1 MFMKRKSNPMG
12 VALSEDDMKK
22 CIQRVRDTARALATV
37 AVVGTWVAGGA
48 SMAAD
53 NPHQHSGGF
62 HHSFS
67 QAEVWAKEF
76 DDPSRDAW
84 QKPDQVLD
92 ALTLD
97 RKALVADIGAGTGYF
112 SVRLAKRVPEGKVFA
127 IDVEPD
133 MLRYLSERAHR
144 EHLNNVFP
152 VVANQE
158 SANIPEPVDVI
169 LVVDTYHHIDDRVAY
184 FARLKKS
191 LRPQGRLA
199 IVDFKPDSPEGPP
212 PEHRIPA
219 EKVTEE
225 LKAAGYS
232 LVAAQSFLPRQYFL
246 VFTVSGS

>member
-1 MFMKRKSNPMG
+1 
-12 VALSEDDMKK
+12 MKK
-22 CIQRVRDTARALATV
+22 CIQRMRDAARAFATV
-37 AVVGTWVAGGA
+37 AMVGTYVVGGP

-53 NPHQHSGGF
+53 NPHQHSGGY

-67 QAEVWAKEF
+67 QADVWAKEF

-97 RKALVADIGAGTGYF
+97 PHSLVADIGAGTGYF
-112 SVRLAKRVPEGKVFA
+112 SVRLANRVPEGKVFA

-133 MLRYLSERAHR
+133 MLHYLSERAHR

-158 SANIPEPVDVI
+158 SPNIPEPVDVI
-169 LVVDTYHHIDDRVAY
+169 LVVDTYHHIDDRPAY
-184 FARLKKS
+184 FSRLKKS

-212 PEHRIPA
+212 PEHRISA

-232 LVAAQSFLPRQYFL
+232 LVAAHSILPRQFFL
-246 VFTVSGS
+246 LFTASGS

>member
-1 MFMKRKSNPMG
+1 
-12 VALSEDDMKK
+12 MKK
-22 CIQRVRDTARALATV
+22 SIQRARDAARALATV
-37 AVVGTWVAGGA
+37 AVVGTSVAGGA

-76 DDPSRDAW
+76 DDPSREAW

-133 MLRYLSERAHR
+133 MLRYLSDRARR
-144 EHLNNVFP
+144 EHLTNVFP

-158 SANIPEPVDVI
+158 SPNIPEPVDVI
-169 LVVDTYHHIDDRVAY
+169 LVVDTYHHIDDRLAY

-199 IVDFKPDSPEGPP
+199 IVDFKPDSPESPP

-232 LVAAQSFLPRQYFL
+232 LVAAHSFLPRQYFL
-246 VFTVSGS
+246 VFTASGS

>member
-1 MFMKRKSNPMG
+1 MKN
-12 VALSEDDMKK
+12 
-22 CIQRVRDTARALATV
+22 CIQRVRDAARLFATV
-37 AVVGTWVAGGA
+37 AVAGIWVAGGA

-53 NPHQHSGGF
+53 EPHQHSGGF

-67 QAEVWAKEF
+67 QADVWAKEF

-112 SVRLAKRVPEGKVFA
+112 SVRLAKRVTEGKVFA

-133 MLRYLSERAHR
+133 MLRYLNERARR
-144 EHLNNVFP
+144 EYLNNVIP

-158 SANIPEPVDVI
+158 SPNIPEPVDVI
-169 LVVDTYHHIDDRVAY
+169 LIVDTYHHIDDRLAY
-184 FARLKKS
+184 FTKLKKS
-191 LRPQGRLA
+191 LRPHGRLA
-199 IVDFKPDSPEGPP
+199 IVDFKLDSPEGPP
-212 PEHRIPA
+212 PAHRISA

-232 LVAAQSFLPRQYFL
+232 LVAAHSFLPRQYFL
-246 VFTVSGS
+246 VFTASGS

>member
-1 MFMKRKSNPMG
+1 
-12 VALSEDDMKK
+12 
-22 CIQRVRDTARALATV
+22 
-37 AVVGTWVAGGA
+37 VGTCVAGGA
-48 SMAAD
+48 SIAAD
-53 NPHQHSGGF
+53 NPHQHSDGF

-67 QAEVWAKEF
+67 QADVWAKEF

-92 ALTLD
+92 ALTLA

-133 MLRYLSERAHR
+133 MLRYLSERASR
-144 EHLNNVFP
+144 EHLSNVFP

-158 SANIPEPVDVI
+158 SPNIPEPVDVI
-169 LVVDTYHHIDDRVAY
+169 LIVDTYHHIDDRAGY
-184 FARLKKS
+184 FSRLKKS

-232 LVAAQSFLPRQYFL
+232 LVAAHSFLPRQYFL
-246 VFTVSGS
+246 VFTASGT

>member
-1 MFMKRKSNPMG
+1 
-12 VALSEDDMKK
+12 MKK
-22 CIQRVRDTARALATV
+22 CFQRMCGAARALATV
-37 AVVGTWVAGGA
+37 AVVSTWVAGGA

-112 SVRLAKRVPEGKVFA
+112 SVRLAKRVTEGKVFA

-133 MLRYLSERAHR
+133 MLRYLSERARR
-144 EHLNNVFP
+144 EHLNNVIP

-158 SANIPEPVDVI
+158 SPNVPEPVDMI
-169 LVVDTYHHIDDRVAY
+169 LIVDTYHHIDDRAAY
-184 FARLKKS
+184 FSRLKKS

-199 IVDFKPDSPEGPP
+199 IVDFKLDSPEGPP
-212 PEHRIPA
+212 PAHRISA

-232 LVAAQSFLPRQYFL
+232 LVAAHSFLPRQYFL
-246 VFTVSGS
+246 VFTASGS

>member
-1 MFMKRKSNPMG
+1 
-12 VALSEDDMKK
+12 MKK
-22 CIQRVRDTARALATV
+22 CIQRMRDAARVLTTV
-37 AVVGTWVAGGA
+37 AVAGIWIAGGA

-53 NPHQHSGGF
+53 NPHQHPGGF

-76 DDPSRDAW
+76 DDPSRDTW
-84 QKPDQVLD
+84 QKPDMVLD

-97 RKALVADIGAGTGYF
+97 RNALVADIGAGTGYF
-112 SVRLAKRVPEGKVFA
+112 SMRLAKRVPDGKVFA

-144 EHLNNVFP
+144 EHLNNVIP
-152 VVANQE
+152 VVANEE
-158 SANIPEPVDVI
+158 SPNIPEPVDVI
-169 LVVDTYHHIDDRVAY
+169 LIVDTYHHIDDRPAY
-184 FARLKKS
+184 FTALKKL

-212 PEHRIPA
+212 PAHRISA

-232 LVAAQSFLPRQYFL
+232 LIAAHSFLPRQYFL
-246 VFTVSGS
+246 VFTASGT

>member
-1 MFMKRKSNPMG
+1 MK
-12 VALSEDDMKK
+12 E

-53 NPHQHSGGF
+53 NPHQHLGGF

-158 SANIPEPVDVI
+158 SPNIPEPVDVI
-169 LVVDTYHHIDDRVAY
+169 LVVDTYHHIDDRAAY
-184 FARLKKS
+184 FSRLKKS

-232 LVAAQSFLPRQYFL
+232 LVAAHSFLPRQYFL
-246 VFTVSGS
+246 VFTASGS

>member
-1 MFMKRKSNPMG
+1 MKNH
-12 VALSEDDMKK
+12 
-22 CIQRVRDTARALATV
+22 IQRIRDAARVCAAV
-37 AVVGTWVAGGA
+37 AMMGTCVAGGA

-112 SVRLAKRVPEGKVFA
+112 SVRLAKRVTEGKVFA

-158 SANIPEPVDVI
+158 SPNIPDAVDVI
-169 LVVDTYHHIDDRVAY
+169 LIVDTYHHIDDRPAY
-184 FARLKKS
+184 FSRLKKS

-212 PEHRIPA
+212 PEHRIPV

-232 LVAAQSFLPRQYFL
+232 LVAAHSFLPRQYFL
-246 VFTVSGS
+246 LFTASGS